1 MKNEQK
7 FFDISKLIFWI
18 IAGVIAFMF
27 LPYFKNGFYF
37 EKNIDEWLVRFDTIQ
52 PKPEPVPI
60 IDTIQPQDSIEY
72 EYNEWRWRD
81 FEDQAH
87 YIKYKY
93 LKGSLELAMEN
104 RLSGTANHRIYYK
117 MYNHDK
123 DKLKDLIN
131 QMKFYIKKR
140 NLNYMNTLNYVCSS
154 IQYIPYTLVL
164 NSSGECPCEQ
174 SFGSF
179 SADCIVQSDGR
190 GCCSNVDPFGIYSP
204 FEFAYYKTGDCDTRA
219 LLAYTILK
227 EMGFDVAVMV
237 SKSEGHS
244 VLGVAD
250 IGNYSFSANSFGTNY
265 FGKRYYL
272 WELTSENWRFGMN
285 VEGNDWRTALE

>member
-1 MKNEQK
+1 MKNEHK

-37 EKNIDEWLVRFDTIQ
+37 EKKIDQWLVRFDTIQ
-52 PKPEPVPI
+52 PIPNPVPI
-60 IDTIQPQDSIEY
+60 EDTAARKDSVLY
-72 EYNEWRWRD
+72 EYKEWKWRD
-81 FEDQAH
+81 FDDKAH
-87 YIKYKY
+87 YIKYKFP
-93 LKGSLELAMEN
+93 KGTLELAMRN
-104 RLSGTANHRIYYK
+104 RLSCAPNYRIYYK
-117 MYNHDK
+117 MYDHDK
-123 DKLKDLIN
+123 VKLKDLID
-131 QMKFYIKKR
+131 QMKFYIKSE
-140 NLNYMNTLNYVCSS
+140 NLNYMDALNYVCSS

-164 NSSGECPCEQ
+164 NSDGECPCEQ

-179 SADCIVQSDGR
+179 SADCKVQSNGR

-237 SKSEGHS
+237 SDSERHS
-244 VLGVAD
+244 VLGVAE
-250 IGNYSFSANSFGTNY
+250 IGNNGVFSNSFGTNY
-265 FGKRYYL
+265 FGKRFYL
-272 WELTSENWRFGMN
+272 WELTSENWRFGMK
-285 VEGNDWRTALE
+285 VGGHDWKTALE